1 MPAKPARPPARST
14 ASGQGPIRVMLV
26 DDSITARTVLSRI
39 IERQADMAVAATASS
54 AEQALGLLR
63 TVEVDVILLDLEMPG
78 IGGLGAL
85 PAIIA
90 AARGARIMVVSALT
104 VAGAKH
110 TVQALSLGAADT
122 LVKPSVGGFDE
133 AYRNALA
140 GKIRLLADPA
150 TDAARAAAKPAPTI
164 RPVSRKSV
172 SVIAIGASTGGIH
185 ALGKLLGA
193 LPHRLDVPIVV
204 TQHLP
209 GSFMEVFAQ
218 QISRMCNYQ
227 PEVAR
232 DGTRVRPGQL
242 LVAPGHA
249 HMTLAQDRDG
259 LAVRLNRA
267 PAASGCTPS
276 VDPMFA
282 SLARVLGPH
291 VVAVLLS
298 GMGRDGLEGARNI
311 VDAGGSIFAQDEAS
325 SAVWGMPRAVV
336 DAGLASAI
344 LPPEQIAARIAA
356 CAEMAS

>member
-1 MPAKPARPPARST
+1 MPPEPALRPARNAA
-14 ASGQGPIRVMLV
+14 ASHGLIRLMLV

-39 IERQADMAVAATASS
+39 VERQGDMAVAATASS
-54 AEQALGLLR
+54 AEQALDLLR

-104 VAGAKH
+104 VAGAEH
-110 TVQALSLGAADT
+110 TVQALALGAADT
-122 LVKPSVGGFDE
+122 LVKPAVGGFDE
-133 AYRNALA
+133 AYRSALVD
-140 GKIRLLADPA
+140 KIRSLGNPA
-150 TDAARAAAKPAPTI
+150 TDATRAAPKPAPAI
-164 RPVSRKSV
+164 RPASRKSASIV
-172 SVIAIGASTGGIH
+172 AIGASTGGIH
-185 ALGKLLGA
+185 ALGHMLGA
-193 LPHRLDVPIVV
+193 LPHRLDVPIVI

-218 QISRMCNYQ
+218 QLARVCGYQ

-232 DGTRVRPGQL
+232 DGTRVRPGHI

-249 HMTLAQDRDG
+249 HMTLVQDRDG

-291 VVAVLLS
+291 VVGVLLS
-298 GMGRDGLEGARNI
+298 GMGRDGLEGARMI
-311 VDAGGSIFAQDEAS
+311 TAAGGSIFAQDEAS
-325 SAVWGMPRAVV
+325 SAVWGMPRAVAE
-336 DAGLASAI
+336 AGLASAI

-356 CAEMAS
+356 CAGMAA